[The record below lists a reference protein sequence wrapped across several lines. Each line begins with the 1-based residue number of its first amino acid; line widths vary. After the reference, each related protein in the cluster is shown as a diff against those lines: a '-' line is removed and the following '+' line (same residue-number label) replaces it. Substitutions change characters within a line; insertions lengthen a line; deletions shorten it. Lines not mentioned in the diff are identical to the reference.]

1 MACAG
6 LLLASVLAA
15 VTPGLPD
22 AVRSTTEPLGPSSP
36 ASLRTGVS
44 RPIDLSVARAIHN
57 PIPPAAG
64 AGLVLPP
71 ASSWDDSEAR
81 PGISLGPLHTQFGGV
96 SGRHMHLA
104 TVRLEGVSVF
114 GGTIS
119 GSIDSRSAK
128 ITLSWRTNP

>member
-22 AVRSTTEPLGPSSP
+22 AVRSSTEPPGPSSP
-36 ASLRTGVS
+36 ASLRISVS

-57 PIPPAAG
+57 PIPPASG
-64 AGLVLPP
+64 AGLALQPT
-71 ASSWDDSEAR
+71 SSWDDSEAR

-96 SGRHMHLA
+96 TGRHMHLA
-104 TVRLEGVSVF
+104 TVKLEGVSVF

-128 ITLSWRTNP
+128 ITLSWPTNP